1 LIEVGREL
9 GLPESKLLKAID
21 DELRYGAFDETKE
34 EIIEKRRKEWR
45 GHLLWYIGVNTI
57 IVVLHFAIGDS
68 ACLFTPFLSFPRKR
82 VR

>member
-45 GHLLWYIGVNTI
+45 GHLL
-57 IVVLHFAIGDS
+57 
-68 ACLFTPFLSFPRKR
+68 
-82 VR
+82 